1 MPIYKLAHLKAL
13 GYTPVS
19 KVTAPMLPAEVAARA
34 ATGATIVTFRPVARH
49 YRPETI
55 KRVNASERFSWLK
68 SQDVVMYGVE
78 SDTLLAPLI
87 LWDVAH
93 AIELGATITML
104 GDASPFK
111 YLQRDYFATSFEA
124 VGTADGG
131 VAFRKHSPLL
141 AEHDSGLEAWTFGI
155 PVGPEDATL
164 LNVAV
169 ERILDLKIENKEIL
183 LCGRPGSNFKYF
195 DRVRIVGEDITAP
208 PVRIS
213 AKKNRLAQEAKHPNL
228 CIIHDRVFL
237 PENFDEVVKRFGDCY
252 PLTAMQC
259 VYFEDKLNMVPR
271 RYSDVGISHK
281 VRGQSERGVM
291 RNEGVERPSEF
302 APAVLALTERR
313 GFFAHNTLRYDQTS
327 YLTGSMY
334 ICKKSVWLACPQN
347 ESLHW
352 LEFEDLEHGYRASD
366 MGVPS
371 RVNPFG
377 VTQSL
382 VSRPLLMYVSGTF
395 SESAKGKARLT
406 RAWTTVLPI
415 KRKPAIKV
423 NTVKALEAMNRFAEK
438 YIPAEIRRQLPA
450 ASVEH
455 SAHRLTTIIDMLSR
469 VRVPMNAEK
478 LRAFVADFEKWVVFD
493 QLPVSWTERVVHE
506 FLSER
511 ADPVRVLVMENDV
524 LMNHIAMRP
533 KGAVFLRSPEEYLQ
547 QKSPGLVL
555 GTMLSALYLFLRRR
569 DVLHLKGGLFFYFRA
584 LMKSTPFKRG

>member
-19 KVTAPMLPAEVAARA
+19 KVTAPMLPVEVAARA
-34 ATGATIVTFRPVARH
+34 ADGATVVTFRPVASRH
-49 YRPETI
+49 RPEKI
-55 KRVNASERFSWLK
+55 KRVNASERFSWMK
-68 SQDVVMYGVE
+68 GRDVIMYGVE
-78 SDTLLAPLI
+78 TDSLLAPLI

-93 AIELGATITML
+93 AIEVGATITML
-104 GDASPFK
+104 GDASPSR
-111 YLQRDYFATSFEA
+111 YLQRDYFAASFEA
-124 VGTADGG
+124 VGSADGG
-131 VAFRKHSPLL
+131 IVFRKHSPLL
-141 AEHDSGLEAWTFGI
+141 AERDSGLEAWTFGI

-252 PLTAMQC
+252 PLTTTQC

-291 RNEGVERPSEF
+291 RNEHVERPSEF

-313 GFFAHNTLRYDQTS
+313 GFFAHNALRYDQTS

-371 RVNPFG
+371 RVNTYG

-395 SESAKGKARLT
+395 SENAKGKARLT

-415 KRKPAIKV
+415 RRKPAIKV
-423 NTVKALEAMNRFAEK
+423 STVKALEAMNRFAEK

-511 ADPVRVLVMENDV
+511 ADTVRTLVMENDV
-524 LMNHIAMRP
+524 LLNHIAMRP
-533 KGAVFLRSPEEYLQ
+533 KGAVFLRSPDEYLQ
-547 QKSPGLVL
+547 QKSLRLVL
-555 GTMLSALYLFLRRR
+555 GTMCSAFYLFLRRR
-569 DVLHLKGGLFFYFRA
+569 DVLHLKGGLFFYYRA
-584 LMKSTPFKRG
+584 LMKSTPFKRA